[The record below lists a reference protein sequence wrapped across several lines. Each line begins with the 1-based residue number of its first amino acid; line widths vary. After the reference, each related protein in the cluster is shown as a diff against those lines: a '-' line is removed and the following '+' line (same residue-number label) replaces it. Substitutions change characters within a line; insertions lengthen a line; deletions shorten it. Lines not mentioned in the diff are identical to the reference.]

1 MEHRVVLSNQEAF
14 EIQSDLKILSTVFI
28 KDEYTGTKRY
38 RWDDDGERIKDYV
51 TPVKGIIYKFTSACE
66 YKGIKDVWFEYKWAD
81 KIQRFEIEFEGN
93 VPKEFAD
100 RPNIHGW
107 NILAS

>member
-1 MEHRVVLSNQEAF
+1 MEHRVVLTNREAF
-14 EIQSDLKILSTVFI
+14 EIQSKLKILSTVFI

-51 TPVKGIIYKFTSACE
+51 TPIKGMIYKFTSACE
-66 YKGIKDVWFEYKWAD
+66 YKGIKDVWLEYKWTD
-81 KIQRFEIEFEGN
+81 KCARFEIEFEGEI
-93 VPKEFAD
+93 PKEFAN